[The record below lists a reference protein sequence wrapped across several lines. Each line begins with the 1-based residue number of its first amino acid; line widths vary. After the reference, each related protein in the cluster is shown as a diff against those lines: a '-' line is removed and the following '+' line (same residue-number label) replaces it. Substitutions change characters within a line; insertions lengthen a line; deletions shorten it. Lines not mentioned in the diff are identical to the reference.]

1 MTTNSR
7 VIQHKRVVEISST
20 RKIAIGIV
28 EVLIGLLIYFVFVAK
43 TAGDVLTKFV
53 MTPGGI
59 VQGLMADWILPSKV
73 TLAVLAVLSLAIGI
87 FQLVKGF
94 GKWTNL
100 MVGICALCLI
110 FGFLVW
116 QAAGKQLNLA
126 GMLSSAVLL
135 AVPITLGAFSGILA
149 ERSGI
154 VNIAIEGMMLMAS
167 MAAAI
172 VGSVTKSPWIGLL
185 GGILSA
191 ILLALLL
198 GVLSIKYKINQVI
211 SGTVI
216 NIFSAGLTA
225 FISQKFLQQIQGL
238 NNPQMFTRV
247 PLPGLADIPLI
258 GPILFNQNIFVYL
271 MFVILIVLQL
281 ALFQTRWG
289 LRLRSVGEH
298 PKAADTLGINVIR
311 TRYMG
316 VILSGLVAGIAGAF
330 FTLGSVGRFDEG
342 MTAGKGFIGLAAM
355 IFGNWMPIG
364 AIGAGMLFG
373 FADAIGSKLS
383 LLGSA
388 IPPQFMAMAPYLI
401 TMIVLAGF
409 IGKGQAPA
417 LMTGRYSLTFW
428 GVYCMFFRVIKLS
441 GRSYFCHVDG

>member
-1 MTTNSR
+1 MTITSGIIER
-7 VIQHKRVVEISST
+7 KRIHEISSS
-20 RKIAIGIV
+20 RKLGMGIAEI
-28 EVLIGLLIYFVFVAK
+28 LIALVIFLVFVRN
-43 TAGDVLTKFV
+43 TTNDLVTRFV

-59 VQGLMADWILPSKV
+59 EQGAMGNLNLPSRL
-73 TLAVLAVLSLAIGI
+73 TLLIMAAIVLVIGL
-87 FQLVKGF
+87 FQLIKGF
-94 GKWTNL
+94 GKQTNL
-100 MVGICALCLI
+100 MVGVAGLLLMLS
-110 FGFLVW
+110 FLVW
-116 QAAGKQLNLA
+116 QAAGKSLNLA

-149 ERSGI
+149 ERCGI
-154 VNIAIEGMMLMAS
+154 INIAIEGMMLMAS
-167 MAAAI
+167 MTAAI
-172 VGSVTKSPWIGLL
+172 TGSLTQSVWLGLL
-185 GGILSA
+185 GGIASA
-191 ILLALLL
+191 VLLALIL
-198 GVLSIKYKINQVI
+198 GVLSIKYKVNQTI

-216 NIFSAGLTA
+216 NIFSTGMTA
-225 FISQKFLQQIQGL
+225 FISQKFLQNMQGL
-238 NNPQMFTRV
+238 NQPKMFTRV
-247 PLPGLADIPLI
+247 PIPLLADIPLV

-271 MFVILIVLQL
+271 MFAILIILQL

-298 PKAADTLGINVIR
+298 PKAADTLGINVIK

-316 VILSGLVAGIAGAF
+316 VILSGVVAGIGGAF

-355 IFGNWMPIG
+355 IFGNWMPLG
-364 AIGAGMLFG
+364 SLGAGLLFG

-383 LLGSA
+383 LLGSI

-417 LMTGRYSLTFW
+417 AEGEAYE
-428 GVYCMFFRVIKLS
+428 KE
-441 GRSYFCHVDG
+441 

>member
-1 MTTNSR
+1 MTENSL
-7 VIQHKRVVEISST
+7 VHKHRRVVEISHT
-20 RKIAIGIV
+20 RKIVIGVV
-28 EVLIGLLIYFVFVAK
+28 EILIGLLIYFIFAAK
-43 TAGDVLTKFV
+43 TSGDSLTKFV

-59 VQGLMADWILPSKV
+59 DQGQLSDWILPSKI
-73 TLAVLAVLSLAIGI
+73 TLIILAVVSLLIGI
-87 FQLVKGF
+87 YQIIKGF
-94 GKWTNL
+94 GKWTN
-100 MVGICALCLI
+100 MQIGICSLFLI
-110 FGFLVW
+110 FSFLVW
-116 QAAGKQLNLA
+116 QAADRQLNLA

-154 VNIAIEGMMLMAS
+154 INISIEGMMLMAS

-172 VGSVTKSPWIGLL
+172 TGSITKNPWIGLL
-185 GGILSA
+185 GGILSSV
-191 ILLALLL
+191 LLALIL
-198 GVLSIKYKINQVI
+198 GVLSIKYKVNQTI

-225 FISQKFLQQIQGL
+225 FISQKFLQHTQTL
-238 NNPQMFTRV
+238 NNPKMFTRV
-247 PLPGLADIPLI
+247 PLPGLADIPLV

-271 MFVILIVLQL
+271 MFIILIVLQL

-289 LRLRSVGEH
+289 LRLRAVGEH

-316 VILSGLVAGIAGAF
+316 VILSGVVAGIAGAF

-355 IFGNWMPIG
+355 IFGNWMPTG
-364 AIGAGMLFG
+364 ALGAGLLFG

-383 LLGSA
+383 LLGSS

-417 LMTGRYSLTFW
+417 AEGEPYE
-428 GVYCMFFRVIKLS
+428 KE
-441 GRSYFCHVDG
+441 

>member
-1 MTTNSR
+1 MTTSSR
-7 VIQHKRVVEISST
+7 VIEHKRIVEISHT
-20 RKIAIGIV
+20 RKVVIGIV
-28 EVLIGLLIYFVFVAK
+28 EILIGLLIYFAFTAK
-43 TAGDVLTKFV
+43 TTGEALTKFV

-59 VQGLMADWILPSKV
+59 DQGLMADWILPSKI
-73 TLAVLAVLSLAIGI
+73 TLSILAAAALVIGAY
-87 FQLVKGF
+87 QLIRGF

-100 MVGICALCLI
+100 MIGICSLFLT

-154 VNIAIEGMMLMAS
+154 INISIEGMMLMSS
-167 MAAAI
+167 MVSAI
-172 VGSVTKSPWIGLL
+172 VSSVTKNAWLGLL
-185 GGILSA
+185 GGIFSS
-191 ILLALLL
+191 ILLALIL
-198 GVLSIKYKINQVI
+198 GLLSIKYKVNQVI

-216 NIFSAGLTA
+216 NIFSAGMTA
-225 FISQKFLQQIQGL
+225 FISQKFLQHIGGL
-238 NNPQMFTRV
+238 NNPKMFTRV

-258 GPILFNQNIFVYL
+258 GPILFNQNLFVYL
-271 MFVILIVLQL
+271 LFLILIILQV

-289 LRLRSVGEH
+289 LRFRSVGEH
-298 PKAADTLGINVIR
+298 PKAADTLGINVIK

-316 VILSGLVAGIAGAF
+316 VVLSGLVAGIAGAF

-355 IFGNWMPIG
+355 IFGNWMPLG
-364 AIGAGMLFG
+364 AMGAGLLFG

-383 LLGSA
+383 LLGST

-417 LMTGRYSLTFW
+417 AEGEPYE
-428 GVYCMFFRVIKLS
+428 KE
-441 GRSYFCHVDG
+441 

>member
-7 VIQHKRVVEISST
+7 IIEHKRVVEVSST
-20 RKIAIGIV
+20 RKLVVGIV
-28 EVLIGLLIYFVFVAK
+28 EVLIGLLIYFIFALK
-43 TAGDVLTKFV
+43 TASGALTRFV

-59 VQGLMADWILPSKV
+59 DQGLMADWILPSKI
-73 TLAVLAVLSLAIGI
+73 TLTVLAIAALLIGI
-87 FQLVKGF
+87 YQLIRGF
-94 GKWTNL
+94 GRWTNL
-100 MVGICALCLI
+100 MVGICALFLI

-116 QAAGKQLNLA
+116 QAADKQLNLA

-154 VNIAIEGMMLMAS
+154 VNISIEGMMLMAS
-167 MAAAI
+167 MVAAI
-172 VGSVTKSPWIGLL
+172 VGSVTKNPWLGLL
-185 GGILSA
+185 GGILSS
-191 ILLALLL
+191 ILLALIL
-198 GVLSIKYKINQVI
+198 GVLSIKYKVNQTI

-225 FISQKFLQQIQGL
+225 FISQKFLQHTPLL
-238 NNPQMFTRV
+238 NTPKLFPRV
-247 PLPGLADIPLI
+247 PIPGLASIPLI

-281 ALFQTRWG
+281 ALFETRWG

-316 VILSGLVAGIAGAF
+316 VILSGLVAGIAGSF

-355 IFGNWMPIG
+355 IFGNWMPVG

-417 LMTGRYSLTFW
+417 AEGEPYE
-428 GVYCMFFRVIKLS
+428 KE
-441 GRSYFCHVDG
+441 

>member
-1 MTTNSR
+1 MTTTST
-7 VIQHKRVVEISST
+7 VVEHKRLHDISPA
-20 RKIAIGIV
+20 RKTGLGIV
-28 EVLIGLLIYFVFVAK
+28 EILIAILIFFVFALN
-43 TAGDVLTKFV
+43 TASGALTRFV

-59 VQGLMADWILPSKV
+59 TQGAMGDILLPSRL
-73 TLAVLAVLSLAIGI
+73 TLLILAGIVLVIG
-87 FQLVKGF
+87 FLQLVKGF
-94 GKWTNL
+94 GRQSNL
-100 MVGICALCLI
+100 MVGIAGLGMMLA
-110 FGFLVW
+110 FLVW
-116 QAAGKQLNLA
+116 QAAGQSLNLA

-149 ERSGI
+149 ERCGI
-154 VNIAIEGMMLMAS
+154 INIAIEGMMLMAS
-167 MAAAI
+167 MTAAI
-172 VGSVTKSPWIGLL
+172 AGSLTQNVWLGLL

-191 ILLALLL
+191 VLLALIL
-198 GVLSIKYKINQVI
+198 GVLSIKYKVNQTI

-216 NIFSAGLTA
+216 NIFSTGMTA
-225 FISQKFLQQIQGL
+225 FISQKFLQTIPAL
-238 NNPQMFTRV
+238 NQPKMFSRL
-247 PLPGLADIPLI
+247 PLPLLADIPLL

-271 MFVILIVLQL
+271 MFLILIILQV

-298 PKAADTLGINVIR
+298 PKAADTLGIDVIK

-316 VILSGLVAGIAGAF
+316 IILSGVVAGIGGAF

-355 IFGNWMPIG
+355 IFGNWMPLG
-364 AIGAGMLFG
+364 ALGAGLLFG

-383 LLGSA
+383 LLGSV

-417 LMTGRYSLTFW
+417 AEGEPYE
-428 GVYCMFFRVIKLS
+428 KE
-441 GRSYFCHVDG
+441 

>member
-1 MTTNSR
+1 MTENSL
-7 VIQHKRVVEISST
+7 VHKHRRVVEISHT
-20 RKIAIGIV
+20 RKIVIGVV
-28 EVLIGLLIYFVFVAK
+28 EILIGLLIYFFFAAK
-43 TAGDVLTKFV
+43 TSGESLTKFV

-59 VQGLMADWILPSKV
+59 DQGQLSDWILPSKI
-73 TLAVLAVLSLAIGI
+73 TLIILAVVSLLIGI
-87 FQLVKGF
+87 YQIIKGF
-94 GKWTNL
+94 GKWTN
-100 MVGICALCLI
+100 MQIGICSLFLI
-110 FGFLVW
+110 FSFLVW
-116 QAAGKQLNLA
+116 QAADRQLNLA

-154 VNIAIEGMMLMAS
+154 INISIEGMMLMAS

-172 VGSVTKSPWIGLL
+172 TGSVTKNPWIGLL
-185 GGILSA
+185 GGILSSV
-191 ILLALLL
+191 LLALIL
-198 GVLSIKYKINQVI
+198 GVLSIKYKVNQTI

-225 FISQKFLQQIQGL
+225 FISQKFLQHTQTL
-238 NNPQMFTRV
+238 NNPKMFTRV
-247 PLPGLADIPLI
+247 PLPGLADIPLV

-271 MFVILIVLQL
+271 MFIILIVLQL

-289 LRLRSVGEH
+289 LRLRAVGEH

-316 VILSGLVAGIAGAF
+316 VILSGVVAGIAGAF

-355 IFGNWMPIG
+355 IFGNWMPTG
-364 AIGAGMLFG
+364 ALGAGLLFG

-383 LLGSA
+383 LLGSS

-417 LMTGRYSLTFW
+417 AEGEPYE
-428 GVYCMFFRVIKLS
+428 KE
-441 GRSYFCHVDG
+441 

>member
-1 MTTNSR
+1 MTENSL
-7 VIQHKRVVEISST
+7 VHKHRRVVEISHT
-20 RKIAIGIV
+20 RKIVIGVV
-28 EVLIGLLIYFVFVAK
+28 EILIGLLIYFIFAAK
-43 TAGDVLTKFV
+43 TSGESLTKFV

-59 VQGLMADWILPSKV
+59 DQGQLSDWILPSKI
-73 TLAVLAVLSLAIGI
+73 TLIILAVVSLLIGI
-87 FQLVKGF
+87 YQIIKGF
-94 GKWTNL
+94 GKWTN
-100 MVGICALCLI
+100 MRIGICSLFLI
-110 FGFLVW
+110 FSFLVW
-116 QAAGKQLNLA
+116 QAADRQLNLA

-154 VNIAIEGMMLMAS
+154 INISIEGMMLMAS

-172 VGSVTKSPWIGLL
+172 TGSVTKNPWIGLL
-185 GGILSA
+185 GGILSSV
-191 ILLALLL
+191 LLALIL
-198 GVLSIKYKINQVI
+198 GVLSIKYKVNQTI

-225 FISQKFLQQIQGL
+225 FISQKFLQHTQTL
-238 NNPQMFTRV
+238 NNPKMFTRV
-247 PLPGLADIPLI
+247 PLPGLADIPLV

-271 MFVILIVLQL
+271 MFIILIVLQL

-289 LRLRSVGEH
+289 LRLRAVGEH

-316 VILSGLVAGIAGAF
+316 VILSGVVAGIAGAF

-355 IFGNWMPIG
+355 IFGNWMPTG
-364 AIGAGMLFG
+364 ALGAGLLFG

-383 LLGSA
+383 LLGSS

-417 LMTGRYSLTFW
+417 AEGEPYE
-428 GVYCMFFRVIKLS
+428 KE
-441 GRSYFCHVDG
+441 

>member
-1 MTTNSR
+1 MTENSL
-7 VIQHKRVVEISST
+7 VHKHRRVVEISHT
-20 RKIAIGIV
+20 RKIVIGVV
-28 EVLIGLLIYFVFVAK
+28 EILIGLLIYFIFAAK
-43 TAGDVLTKFV
+43 TSGDSLTKFV

-59 VQGLMADWILPSKV
+59 DQGQLSDWILPSKI
-73 TLAVLAVLSLAIGI
+73 TLIILAVVSLLIGI
-87 FQLVKGF
+87 YQIIKGF
-94 GKWTNL
+94 GKWTN
-100 MVGICALCLI
+100 MQIGICSLFLI
-110 FGFLVW
+110 FSFLVW
-116 QAAGKQLNLA
+116 QAADRQLNLA

-154 VNIAIEGMMLMAS
+154 INISIEGMMLMAS

-172 VGSVTKSPWIGLL
+172 TGSVTKNPWIGLL
-185 GGILSA
+185 GGILSSV
-191 ILLALLL
+191 LLALIL
-198 GVLSIKYKINQVI
+198 GVLSIKYKVNQTI

-225 FISQKFLQQIQGL
+225 FISQKFLQHTQTL
-238 NNPQMFTRV
+238 NNPKMFTRV
-247 PLPGLADIPLI
+247 PLPGLADIPLV

-271 MFVILIVLQL
+271 MFIILIVLQL

-289 LRLRSVGEH
+289 LRLRAVGEH

-316 VILSGLVAGIAGAF
+316 VILSGVVAGIAGAF

-355 IFGNWMPIG
+355 IFGNWMPTG
-364 AIGAGMLFG
+364 ALGAGLLFG

-383 LLGSA
+383 LLGSS

-417 LMTGRYSLTFW
+417 AEGEPYE
-428 GVYCMFFRVIKLS
+428 KE
-441 GRSYFCHVDG
+441 

>member
-7 VIQHKRVVEISST
+7 VIEHKRVVEVSST
-20 RKIAIGIV
+20 RKLVVGIV
-28 EVLIGLLIYFVFVAK
+28 EVLIGLLIYFIFALK
-43 TAGDVLTKFV
+43 TASGALTRFV

-59 VQGLMADWILPSKV
+59 DQGFMADWILPSKI
-73 TLAVLAVLSLAIGI
+73 TLTVLAIAALLIGI
-87 FQLVKGF
+87 YQLIRGF
-94 GKWTNL
+94 GRWTNL
-100 MVGICALCLI
+100 MVGICALFLS

-116 QAAGKQLNLA
+116 QAADKQLNLA

-154 VNIAIEGMMLMAS
+154 VNISIEGMMLMAS
-167 MAAAI
+167 MVAAI
-172 VGSVTKSPWIGLL
+172 VGSVTKNPWLGLL
-185 GGILSA
+185 GGILSS
-191 ILLALLL
+191 ILLALIL
-198 GVLSIKYKINQVI
+198 GVLSIKYKVNQTI

-225 FISQKFLQQIQGL
+225 FISQKFLQHTPLL
-238 NNPQMFTRV
+238 NTPKLFPRV
-247 PLPGLADIPLI
+247 PIPGLASIPLI

-281 ALFQTRWG
+281 ALFETRWG

-316 VILSGLVAGIAGAF
+316 VILSGLVAGIAGSF

-355 IFGNWMPIG
+355 IFGNWMPVG

-417 LMTGRYSLTFW
+417 AEGEPYE
-428 GVYCMFFRVIKLS
+428 KE
-441 GRSYFCHVDG
+441 